1 MFTTMKKKQELK
13 DVFNGLSSLLY
24 QSEVADLSQ
33 AVLSI
38 TPEYDLPVTVD
49 TLQIS
54 QEDPTVNHY
63 KVIGLDG
70 DWTSSATL
78 GNMNIQFTVPT
89 KAKEVLQ
96 LAYGEDAVKEI
107 TKLTI
112 NTGDADIDNAQ
123 GYSGVSLNLKKKKVT
138 GTFVLVD
145 EEKENLMILTNVAL
159 WAKPLY
165 ENPGTEPFAIQFTG
179 TMEGA
184 GKHSMAWLKKGTGA
198 LSLTY
203 TTDKATTRKLVPQ
216 NERKTGLV
224 ITYNPGSGAVTERY
238 LDTRLTDTE
247 WVKDDNWETVE

>member
-1 MFTTMKKKQELK
+1 MFTTMKKKQELT

-24 QSEVADLSQ
+24 QSAVADLSQ
-33 AVLSI
+33 ATLSI

-123 GYSGVSLNLKKKKVT
+123 GYSGVSLNLKKKK
-138 GTFVLVD
+138 
-145 EEKENLMILTNVAL
+145 IC
-159 WAKPLY
+159 Y
-165 ENPGTEPFAIQFTG
+165 S
-179 TMEGA
+179 
-184 GKHSMAWLKKGTGA
+184 SM
-198 LSLTY
+198 
-203 TTDKATTRKLVPQ
+203 Q
-216 NERKTGLV
+216 RKTRRKHQKRTLLQFLLHP
-224 ITYNPGSGAVTERY
+224 I
-238 LDTRLTDTE
+238 RLLSPFPPLLLSPLLNLKRKI
-247 WVKDDNWETVE
+247 VQ

>member
-1 MFTTMKKKQELK
+1 MKTKQDLK

-24 QSEVADLSQ
+24 QSTVVDLSQ
-33 AVLSI
+33 GTLSI

-54 QEDPTVNHY
+54 QEDPTINHY

-78 GNMNIQFTVPT
+78 GNMSIQFTVPT
-89 KAKEVLQ
+89 KAKDVLK
-96 LAYGEDAVKEI
+96 LAYGEDAIKEI

-112 NTGDADIDNAQ
+112 TTGDAEIDNEN
-123 GYSGVSLNLKKKKVT
+123 GYAGYSLNLKKQKVT

-145 EEKENLMILTNVAL
+145 EEKTNLMVLTSVAL

-184 GKHSMAWLKKGTGA
+184 GIQSLAWLT
-198 LSLTY
+198 
-203 TTDKATTRKLVPQ
+203 KATA
-216 NERKTGLV
+216 G
-224 ITYNPGSGAVTERY
+224 G
-238 LDTRLTDTE
+238 
-247 WVKDDNWETVE
+247 

>member
-1 MFTTMKKKQELK
+1 MSMKSKQDLK

-24 QSEVADLSQ
+24 QSAIVDLSQ
-33 AVLSI
+33 ATLSI

-54 QEDPTVNHY
+54 QEDPTINHY

-78 GNMNIQFTVPT
+78 GNMNIKFTVPT
-89 KAKEVLQ
+89 KAKDVLQ

-112 NTGDADIDNAQ
+112 TGTGDTELVDTK
-123 GYSGVSLNLKKKKVT
+123 GFSGTSIMLKKKKIT

-145 EEKENLMILTNVAL
+145 EEQVNLMVITNMAL

-184 GKHSMAWLKKGTGA
+184 GSHSMAWLKKNTA
-198 LSLTY
+198 
-203 TTDKATTRKLVPQ
+203 
-216 NERKTGLV
+216 
-224 ITYNPGSGAVTERY
+224 GS
-238 LDTRLTDTE
+238 
-247 WVKDDNWETVE
+247 

>member
-1 MFTTMKKKQELK
+1 MSMKSKQDLK

-24 QSEVADLSQ
+24 QSAIVDLSQ
-33 AVLSI
+33 ATLSI

-54 QEDPTVNHY
+54 QEDPTINHY

-78 GNMNIQFTVPT
+78 GNMNIKFTVPT
-89 KAKEVLQ
+89 KAKDVLK

-112 NTGDADIDNAQ
+112 TGTGDTELDDTK
-123 GYSGVSLNLKKKKVT
+123 GFSGTSIMLKKKKVT

-145 EEKENLMILTNVAL
+145 EEQTNLMVITNVAL

-184 GKHSMAWLKKGTGA
+184 GSHSMAWLKKNDT
-198 LSLTY
+198 
-203 TTDKATTRKLVPQ
+203 
-216 NERKTGLV
+216 
-224 ITYNPGSGAVTERY
+224 NPSQGS
-238 LDTRLTDTE
+238 
-247 WVKDDNWETVE
+247 

>member
-1 MFTTMKKKQELK
+1 MKTKQELK

-24 QSEVADLSQ
+24 QSAVVDLSQ
-33 AVLSI
+33 ATLSI
-38 TPEYDLPVTVD
+38 TPEYDLPVAVA

-78 GNMNIQFTVPT
+78 GNMNIKFTVPT

-96 LAYGEDAVKEI
+96 LAYGEDAVKDI

-112 NTGDADIDNAQ
+112 NTGDADIDNVQ
-123 GYSGVSLNLKKKKVT
+123 GYHGVSLSLKKKKVT

-145 EEKENLMILTNVAL
+145 EAKENLMIITNVAL

-184 GKHSMAWLKKGTGA
+184 GSQSIAWLKKGTGA
-198 LSLTY
+198 VQLTY
-203 TTDKATTRKLVPQ
+203 QTDKATTRKLVPLKDRYQ
-216 NERKTGLV
+216 GML
-224 ITYNPGSGAVTERY
+224 ITYNPGDSAITEKYMDSRVS
-238 LDTRLTDTE
+238 DTE
-247 WVKDDNWETVE
+247 WAKDDNWETVE

>member
-1 MFTTMKKKQELK
+1 MKTKQDLK

-24 QSEVADLSQ
+24 QSAIVDLSQ
-33 AVLSI
+33 ATLSI

-54 QEDPTVNHY
+54 QEDPTINHY

-89 KAKEVLQ
+89 KAKDVLK

-112 NTGDADIDNAQ
+112 TGTGDTDLDNEN
-123 GYSGVSLNLKKKKVT
+123 GFSGTSIMLKKKKVT

-145 EEKENLMILTNVAL
+145 EEQTNLMVLTNVAL

-184 GKHSMAWLKKGTGA
+184 GSYSMAWLKKAQAGG
-198 LSLTY
+198 
-203 TTDKATTRKLVPQ
+203 
-216 NERKTGLV
+216 
-224 ITYNPGSGAVTERY
+224 
-238 LDTRLTDTE
+238 
-247 WVKDDNWETVE
+247 